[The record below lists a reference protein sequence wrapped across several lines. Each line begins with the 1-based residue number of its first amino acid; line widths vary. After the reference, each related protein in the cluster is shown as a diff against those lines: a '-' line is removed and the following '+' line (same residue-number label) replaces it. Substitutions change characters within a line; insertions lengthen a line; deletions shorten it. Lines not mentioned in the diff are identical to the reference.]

1 MEPAVLFDLE
11 GTLVQT
17 PWEDLQHVLEFRRQ
31 TKMKLIELGIP
42 PTVFDGIERSTLM
55 RNRALEYVERN
66 FSKTSKHRYHQDM
79 ENFLKQYELD
89 AARRSKLFPET
100 IAILDELKKLG
111 VKMGLITNTSRE
123 AVDIV
128 FQLHALQKYFDVI
141 VTRSDVKKLKPDPEG
156 VLLAIKKLEA
166 NSFLMIGDLPLDML
180 AAKNANGEFI
190 IVKRNPKDESDIPAD
205 YSVQSLSEVQSIVR
219 SAIRHQN

>member
-11 GTLVQT
+11 GTLIQT

-42 PTVFDGIERSTLM
+42 PTVLDGIERSTLM
-55 RNRALEYVERN
+55 RNRATEYVEKN
-66 FSKTSKHRYHQDM
+66 FSKTSKHKYHQDM
-79 ENFLKQYELD
+79 EKFLKQYELD

-190 IVKRNPKDESDIPAD
+190 IVKRNPKDKSDIPAD